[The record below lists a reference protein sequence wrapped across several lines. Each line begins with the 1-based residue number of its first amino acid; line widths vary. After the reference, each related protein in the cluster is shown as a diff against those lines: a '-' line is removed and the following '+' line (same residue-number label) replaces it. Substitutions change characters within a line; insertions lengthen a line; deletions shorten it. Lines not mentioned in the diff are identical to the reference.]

1 MFILIPIFAEN
12 ACAISVDVESGMH
25 AMLAAKERFPNLAD
39 FSTRDF
45 VRGRSRA
52 VEALWL
58 AVQWAF
64 VSSWL
69 PGSAHRRA
77 LLRLFGATIGAGVVI
92 KPGVRV
98 KFPWRLEIGDHSWIG
113 EDAWIDN
120 LAPVAIGRDCCL
132 SQGAYLCTGSHDW
145 KSRTFDLITKGIRVE
160 DGAWI
165 AAKAVVAP
173 GVVIG
178 EGAVLGLGSVATR
191 DLAPWGIYRGNP
203 AERSAERRAEILA
216 SSPAELRLT
225 PEAAETDV
233 V

>member
-1 MFILIPIFAEN
+1 MT
-12 ACAISVDVESGMH
+12 
-25 AMLAAKERFPNLAD
+25 AAKDRFPNLAD
-39 FSTRDF
+39 FSAPGF
-45 VRGRSRA
+45 VRGRSRP

-58 AVQWAF
+58 AVQWALI
-64 VSSWL
+64 SSWL

-77 LLRLFGATIGAGVVI
+77 VLRLFGAKIGAGVVI

-98 KFPWRLEIGDHSWIG
+98 KFPWRLEIGADSWIG
-113 EDAWIDN
+113 EDVWIDN

-145 KSRTFDLITKGIRVE
+145 TSRTFDLITKGIRVE

-173 GVVIG
+173 GVVVG
-178 EGAVLGLGSVATR
+178 EGAVLGLGGVAMR

-203 AERSAERRAEILA
+203 AERIAERRPDTFAFP
-216 SSPAELRLT
+216 PAELRRT
-225 PEAAETDV
+225 AEGAEFDAV
-233 V
+233 